1 MAGSIGEVL
10 PALFLFT
17 REEVLSVT
25 GGIAAAIAVGAFG
38 GQAMAVLLSWPD
50 HDRRR
55 QTAVGGLIGLL
66 AIIGLILLSEI
77 GS

>member
-1 MAGSIGEVL
+1 VL
-10 PALFLFT
+10 PVLLLFT

-25 GGIAAAIAVGAFG
+25 GGIAAAIAIGAFG
-38 GQAMAVLLSWPD
+38 GQAVAVLFSSPD
-50 HDRRR
+50 HSRRR

-66 AIIGLILLSEI
+66 AIIGLILLSEN